1 MALRGTEIILGV
13 CGGIA
18 AYKSA
23 EFLRLLVKEG
33 ANVRVIMTKNASAF
47 ITPLT
52 FQTLSRNP
60 VYIDQFKLIKQ
71 SEIGHTSLAEWAKIV
86 VIAPATANIIGKIAQ
101 GIADDLLTTS
111 VMATKAPVLI
121 APSMNTNMYENPI
134 LQRNFHI
141 LREYGYYIASPES
154 GELACGIEGMGRLIE
169 PAALLEEVKRI
180 LTKKDLQ
187 DKRILITAGPTRE
200 YFDPIRFISNP
211 SSGKMGFAL
220 AKVALNRG
228 AHVTLISGPTNLT
241 PPEGIDFISVIS
253 ALEMR
258 EALLA
263 RIESQDIVIKAAAVA
278 DFQVKKAFKEKIKK
292 NPHHG
297 ICLDLERTPDILEE
311 IGRNKGNRFLV
322 GFAAETEDLKRRA
335 LGKLVKKNLDLIVAN
350 DIKGFSG
357 DYNQVMILDR
367 DGKVINIP
375 WAQKEEVAE
384 RILDEVVSRIKF

>member
-1 MALRGTEIILGV
+1 MVLNGTKVVLGV

-23 EFLRLLVKEG
+23 EFLRLLIKEG
-33 ANVRVIMTKNASAF
+33 ADVKVIMTNNALAF

-60 VYIDQFKLIKQ
+60 VYVDQFKLIEQ
-71 SEIGHTSLAEWAKIV
+71 SKIGHTSLAEWAKIV

-121 APSMNTNMYENPI
+121 APSMNANMYENPI
-134 LQRNFHI
+134 LQRNLSL
-141 LREYGYYIASPES
+141 LREYGYYIASPDS
-154 GELACGIEGMGRLIE
+154 GELACGMEGMGRLIE
-169 PAALLEEVKRI
+169 PVALLDEVKKI

-220 AKVALNRG
+220 AKIASNRG
-228 AHVTLISGPTNLT
+228 ADVTLISGPTSLV
-241 PPEGIDFISVIS
+241 PPAGIDFVPVVS

-263 RIESQDIVIKAAAVA
+263 RIENQDIIIKAAAVA
-278 DFQVKKAFKEKIKK
+278 DFQIRKSSGEKIRKDLC
-292 NPHHG
+292 HA
-297 ICLDLERTPDILEE
+297 ICLDLEKTPDILEE
-311 IGRNKGNRFLV
+311 VGKKKGNRFLV
-322 GFAAETEDLKRRA
+322 GFAAETEDLEKRA
-335 LGKLVKKNLDLIVAN
+335 MEKMMKKNLDLIVAN
-350 DIKGFSG
+350 DIEGFAG
-357 DYNQVMILDR
+357 DYNKVKILDR
-367 DGKVINIP
+367 DGKIIDVP
-375 WAQKEEVAE
+375 LAKKEEIAQ
-384 RILDEVVSRIKF
+384 RILDEIVSRM